1 MRVFGIRNEAQ
12 ENPIFGDYV
21 VDSVCLLNKRFNP
34 QGRYFYFDEGNVTQ
48 QFIGGHRVFDM
59 YGWVVDEAD
68 VAELEPLWLSNADR
82 KGSSDGSS
90 PMDRFL
96 PCVGHLGGPQRRAV
110 RLGQVHHRLRNIRG
124 RGAVATP
131 KCQPPTKAIGS

>member
-21 VDSVCLLNKRFNP
+21 VDSACLLNKRFNP
-34 QGRYFYFDEGNVTQ
+34 QGRYFYFDEGDVTQ
-48 QFIGGHRVFDM
+48 QIIGGHKAFDM

-90 PMDRFL
+90 PMDRFRH
-96 PCVGHLGGPQRRAV
+96 VTVTWEDHGGEPYALV
-110 RLGQVHHRLRNIRG
+110 ECIIDYETFEVKVL
-124 RGAVATP
+124 
-131 KCQPPTKAIGS
+131 

>member
-48 QFIGGHRVFDM
+48 QIIGGHKVFDK
-59 YGWVVDEAD
+59 YGWVVTRSMS
-68 VAELEPLWLSNADR
+68 PSSSHS
-82 KGSSDGSS
+82 GSRMPTGRARR
-90 PMDRFL
+90 MDR
-96 PCVGHLGGPQRRAV
+96 RR
-110 RLGQVHHRLRNIRG
+110 
-124 RGAVATP
+124 
-131 KCQPPTKAIGS
+131 